1 MSHQPKTILS
11 IDDSLTIRKL
21 IENAL
26 KPAGYEVLLA
36 ANGEEGLRLA
46 REKTP
51 DLILLDYVLPDVRGV
66 ELCQKLSAGETTR
79 HIPVLL
85 ISGHGSA
92 IQELYRDCANVVDY
106 LTKPFAANVLQAV
119 VANVLERSNRPATAA
134 TAATSPTSGLPASS
148 APAKP
153 EASAVPGAKSSAD
166 DDNTAPV
173 ADAAVSAGTAG
184 ELRQRIFEKL
194 IARLHGPLPSIPAWE
209 AERGEQE
216 PFSYYLS
223 RLLPVDLLG
232 ELADD
237 MITAGRRLLLPPNV
251 GSAAHGSNPSTGP
264 TPTLCGSTRFVSERH
279 VLNHLLHEGVTGEL
293 RLTLPEETVSVFYDA
308 GAIVAISSNHPRFYC
323 AGSSFPFLQ
332 VPHAVVSAAM
342 QAQREERVPF
352 FVTAHA
358 HGVQPPGMD
367 LSELLRECGHRCL
380 GRVYAVADVAFAFAP
395 LAELPAF
402 ARAHRVDYS
411 LPQLLLESYRCV
423 SDWQSIQEEV
433 PRLELF
439 VGRTA
444 ASPAY
449 LTTLSLNALECA
461 LLDAIDFR
469 RTVAQL
475 QELVAQPIFEVC
487 RALYCLARLDLCYL
501 SAMPL
506 VEDETLL
513 EAADLPETVSAEST
527 LPVPGTSSA
536 GEEDNPTQHEEEA
549 AIAAAAA

>member
-1 MSHQPKTILS
+1 MSQPKKILS

-46 REKTP
+46 LDARP

-119 VANVLERSNRPATAA
+119 VANVLDRSTRPAAA
-134 TAATSPTSGLPASS
+134 TTA

-153 EASAVPGAKSSAD
+153 EMAAAPAAQSSST
-166 DDNTAPV
+166 DDNAAPANV
-173 ADAAVSAGTAG
+173 ITPGTAS
-184 ELRQRIFEKL
+184 ELRQRVFEKL

-237 MITAGRRLLLPPNV
+237 LIAAGQRLLAPPNT
-251 GSAAHGSNPSTGP
+251 GSAANGGIAGP
-264 TPTLCGSTRFVSERH
+264 APTLCGSTRFVSERH

-293 RLTLPEETVSVFYDA
+293 RLTLPEEIVSVFYDA

-342 QAQREERVPF
+342 QAQREERIPF

-358 HGVQPPGMD
+358 HGVQPPGTD
-367 LSELLRECGHRCL
+367 LRGLLRECGHRCL
-380 GRVYAVADVAFAFAP
+380 GRVYAVADVTFAFIP

-402 ARAHRVDYS
+402 AHTHRVDYS
-411 LPQLLLESYRCV
+411 LPQLLLESYRRV
-423 SDWQSIQEEV
+423 SDWQHIQEEV

-444 ASPAY
+444 ASAEY
-449 LTTLSLNALECA
+449 LGTLSLNALESA
-461 LLDAIDFR
+461 LLAAIDFR
-469 RTVAQL
+469 RNVAQL
-475 QELVAQPIFEVC
+475 QDLVGQPIFEVC

-506 VEDETLL
+506 VEDE
-513 EAADLPETVSAEST
+513 AALAEDYPDRVESVV
-527 LPVPGTSSA
+527 PVPG
-536 GEEDNPTQHEEEA
+536 PTTDAAAHREEETA
-549 AIAAAAA
+549 AVVAA